1 MAEWAEVET
10 AAGELASAARERF
23 DAHRHKV
30 LATLRRDG
38 SPRISG
44 VEATFLDGVLYLGMM
59 PDSAK
64 AADLLRDP
72 RMALHSTS
80 PEPDE
85 ADPSAWAGDAKL
97 EGGAIEVTDE
107 EERARFAG
115 AQEGMPPGT
124 FDLFRIDVTS
134 LTTVRV
140 GDPADHLV
148 IETWREGK
156 GLRRI
161 ERR

>member
-1 MAEWAEVET
+1 MV
-10 AAGELASAARERF
+10 AGGLGSAARERF

-30 LATLRRDG
+30 LATLHRDG

-59 PDSAK
+59 PGSAK
-64 AADLLRDP
+64 GADLRRDP

-80 PEPDE
+80 PEPDD
-85 ADPSAWAGDAKL
+85 ADPSGWVGDAKL
-97 EGGAIEVTDE
+97 EGRAIEVVDE
-107 EERARFAG
+107 HERARFAG
-115 AQEGMPPGT
+115 AQDGMPPGT

-134 LTTVRV
+134 LATVRV
-140 GDPADHLV
+140 GEPADHLV
-148 IETWREGK
+148 IDTWREGQ

>member
-1 MAEWAEVET
+1 MAEWREVE
-10 AAGELASAARERF
+10 AAAQDLVSAARERF

-44 VEATFLDGVLYLGMM
+44 VEATFLDGSLYVGMM
-59 PDSAK
+59 PGSAK
-64 AADLLRDP
+64 GADLRRDP
-72 RMALHSTS
+72 RMALHSGS
-80 PEPDE
+80 PEPDDD
-85 ADPSAWAGDAKL
+85 DPSAWPGDAKL
-97 EGGAIEVTDE
+97 EGRATEVTDVD
-107 EERARFAG
+107 ERARFAG
-115 AQEGMPPGT
+115 AQDGMPPGT

-140 GDPADHLV
+140 GEPADHLL
-148 IETWREGK
+148 IETWREGA
-156 GLRRI
+156 GVRRV